1 MHFCTIRFLVNA
13 QKSAA
18 YTSHRLFLQNNQ
30 ISFNSV
36 RIFVR
41 AIFPLTRWRL
51 PFARVRRSGSWPRET
66 NELTGSNFRNAIIRP
81 IQEAG
86 KTHRRNAIAAN
97 RCGRVRRG
105 WLVYARNFGSHPFN
119 GTESTRLNS
128 TNTNQLLA
136 RRKLSDSFDLFFGS
150 LILRTRIK
158 FSLMPLLSKVDFPTS
173 FFQFQ
178 ALLDEYDI
186 RHSKNGMVIDRIL
199 TTYSLW

>member
-1 MHFCTIRFLVNA
+1 MHFCTFKFLVNA
-13 QKSAA
+13 QKSTA
-18 YTSHRLFLQNNQ
+18 YTSQ
-30 ISFNSV
+30 ISFNFV
-36 RIFVR
+36 RILVR

-128 TNTNQLLA
+128 TNANQLLA
-136 RRKLSDSFDLFFGS
+136 RRKLSDSFDLFLGS

-158 FSLMPLLSKVDFPTS
+158 FSLMPLLSKIDFQTS
-173 FFQFQ
+173 FSS
-178 ALLDEYDI
+178 
-186 RHSKNGMVIDRIL
+186 SKRYLMNMIFGIQRTVWL
-199 TTYSLW
+199 